1 MSILVRRQRSLVSR
15 ASSLIY
21 TRLST
26 SAPAD
31 VFKPDSSEH
40 GAANNRREQGAS
52 SLNSSLEYQ
61 TSAASMLQ
69 IVGGKFYHS
78 ASLAHNTEPEN
89 EFPIDDPRFSDVEGR
104 GSTHLSASTS
114 QQLFEEA
121 IVSDML
127 VDTHGRRH
135 NYLRISLTE
144 RCNLRCKYC
153 MPAEGVELTTSANL
167 LATNEILRLAS
178 IFVSGGVSKI
188 RLTGGE
194 PTVRSDIE
202 DICAQLSSL
211 PGLKTLGI
219 TTNGLVLARKL
230 PRLKAAGL
238 NSLNI
243 SLDTLVPAKFELLTR
258 RKGHAKVLQSIDT
271 ALDLGYNPVKV
282 NVVVMRGFNDDELE
296 DFVELTR
303 TKPIN
308 VRFIEFMPFDGNVW
322 SSKKLVSYVEILGRL
337 RDKYPSL
344 TRLRDH
350 PSEVAKNFQVDGFEG
365 TVSFITSMTEHFCGG
380 CNRLRL
386 MADGNFKVCLFGP
399 AEVSLRD
406 AMRAGLDDTGL
417 RGIIND
423 AVKRKKA
430 AHAGMFDLAKTQN
443 RPMIHIG
450 G

>member
-1 MSILVRRQRSLVSR
+1 MSFLVRQQRSLVTR
-15 ASSLIY
+15 ASSLICS
-21 TRLST
+21 RLSS
-26 SAPAD
+26 SASAD
-31 VFKPDSSEH
+31 VCKSDSSEL
-40 GAANNRREQGAS
+40 GSVNGNRRKQGVPI
-52 SLNSSLEYQ
+52 LC
-61 TSAASMLQ
+61 
-69 IVGGKFYHS
+69 GKLYHS
-78 ASLAHNTEPEN
+78 ASLAHSTEPEIESPVED
-89 EFPIDDPRFSDVEGR
+89 EFADLEGR
-104 GSTHLSASTS
+104 DSTHLSTSTS
-114 QQLFEEA
+114 QHHFEEA
-121 IVSDML
+121 VVSDML
-127 VDTHGRRH
+127 VDSHGRRH

-144 RCNLRCKYC
+144 RCNLRCQYC
-153 MPAEGVELTTSANL
+153 MPAEGVELTKNSNL
-167 LATNEILRLAS
+167 LAKDEIFRLAS
-178 IFVSGGVSKI
+178 IFVAGGVSKI

-202 DICAQLSSL
+202 ELCAQMSAL

-230 PRLKAAGL
+230 PRLQAAGL

-243 SLDTLVPAKFELLTR
+243 SLDSLVPAKFEFLTR
-258 RKGHAKVLQSIDT
+258 RKGHSKVLQSIDT
-271 ALDLGYNPVKV
+271 ALELGYNPVKV
-282 NVVVMRGFNDDELE
+282 NVVVMRGLNDDELE

-322 SSKKLVSYVEILGRL
+322 SSKKLVSYVEMLTRL
-337 RDKYPSL
+337 RGKYPSL
-344 TRLRDH
+344 ARLRDH
-350 PSEVAKNFQVDGFEG
+350 PNEVAKNFKVDGFEG

-386 MADGNFKVCLFGP
+386 MADGNLKVCLFGP

-406 AMRAGLDDTGL
+406 AMRAGLDDSGL
-417 RGIIND
+417 RDIISD